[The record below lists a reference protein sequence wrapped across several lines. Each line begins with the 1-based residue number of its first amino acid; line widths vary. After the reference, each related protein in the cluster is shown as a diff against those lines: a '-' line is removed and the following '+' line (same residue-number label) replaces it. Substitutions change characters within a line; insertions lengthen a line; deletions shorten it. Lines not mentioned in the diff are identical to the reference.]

1 MDVLSTVQD
10 RLGGASLDTARITQA
25 MTIEGIDRVA
35 RCFAGV
41 ARALPPAVS
50 PDPKLLGRVVSGP
63 AVLVDRQYALAGR
76 LLGLHREFAQRLFDV
91 LGARG
96 SNDTVGEITP
106 VPANVLSLQRVRK
119 PR

>member
-10 RLGGASLDTARITQA
+10 RLDDASLDTARIAQA
-25 MTIEGIDRVA
+25 MAIDGFDRVA
-35 RCFAGV
+35 RGFAGV
-41 ARALPPAVS
+41 VRALPAAVS
-50 PDPKLLGRVVSGP
+50 PDPKLVARVVSGP
-63 AVLVDRQYALAGR
+63 ADLVDRQYALVGR

-91 LGARG
+91 LGARE

-106 VPANVLSLQRVRK
+106 VPANVVSLQSARK

>member
-1 MDVLSTVQD
+1 MNVLSTVHD
-10 RLGGASLDTARITQA
+10 RLGEAALDTTRITQA
-25 MTIEGIDRVA
+25 ITIDGIDRAA
-35 RCFAGV
+35 RCLAGI

-50 PDPKLLGRVVSGP
+50 PDPTLVGRVVSAQ
-63 AVLVDRQYALAGR
+63 AVLVDRQYALVGR

-96 SNDTVGEITP
+96 SNNAVGEITP
-106 VPANVLSLQRVRK
+106 LPAKVVSLHRVRP

>member
-10 RLGGASLDTARITQA
+10 RLDEASLDTARITHA
-25 MTIEGIDRVA
+25 MAIDGFDRVA
-35 RCFAGV
+35 RGFAGI
-41 ARALPPAVS
+41 ARALPAAVS
-50 PDPKLLGRVVSGP
+50 PDPKLLARVVSGP
-63 AVLVDRQYALAGR
+63 AVLVDRQYALVGR

-96 SNDTVGEITP
+96 ANDTVGEITP
-106 VPANVLSLQRVRK
+106 VPANVVSLQRARK